1 MEMMIICDRQTDT
14 DTLEWR
20 RCSKTRKSRKTS
32 NQMSTPVLIDILN
45 IIIILIVLIIMMIIK
60 GVCPMLRLS
69 FCAMAVER
77 FHMFLQEWTVV
88 PLPPLHSEHFCKDVM
103 IKSWTKLTNPQIYE
117 ERQMVHVSPKVS
129 HALSLLYL
137 FLYLYL
143 YYILLYLHLYPHCI
157 VSIFS
162 HELPL
167 VCPFF
172 ICVYIFNC
180 ICVFIWICI
189 CICIYICICICVC
202 ICVCIWICI
211 CIPTAV

>member
-1 MEMMIICDRQTDT
+1 MMTMINMIGAMEMMIICDRQTDT

-117 ERQMVHVSPKVS
+117 ERQMVH
-129 HALSLLYL
+129 LSLQRFPICCL
-137 FLYLYL
+137 F
-143 YYILLYLHLYPHCI
+143 
-157 VSIFS
+157 FT
-162 HELPL
+162 
-167 VCPFF
+167 PF
-172 ICVYIFNC
+172 CT
-180 ICVFIWICI
+180 CI
-189 CICIYICICICVC
+189 CI
-202 ICVCIWICI
+202 
-211 CIPTAV
+211 TS

>member
-1 MEMMIICDRQTDT
+1 
-14 DTLEWR
+14 
-20 RCSKTRKSRKTS
+20 
-32 NQMSTPVLIDILN
+32 
-45 IIIILIVLIIMMIIK
+45 
-60 GVCPMLRLS
+60 MLRLS
-69 FCAMAVER
+69 FCRMAAER

-202 ICVCIWICI
+202 ICVCFYICI
-211 CIPTAV
+211 CICSRQLNVWPIALARADLHIFTGGSCGDAFVTARKPAESLC